1 MNIKSLPIKV
11 MATATLLSVS
21 AVPIAQSTN
30 PVQHVAHGAEAKVTD
45 KVSIDEGAKDPNWK
59 KLLNMGDKVDGK
71 DAENIRYDDSKVDLG
86 KEGKY
91 DLVVTGQD
99 KDGEELKQTIPVTVN
114 KASEDKKDVPEI
126 NKDAKDIDWANKLN
140 VGDEINGKKVSNVQ
154 IDESNVDT
162 SKPGTYQ
169 VYTSGITD
177 EGESVVGTYD
187 VKVINEPADESEP
200 EDSAQANDNKDD
212 AKDDDNA
219 KADDNKNDAN
229 DEGESDNVDIVPNDI
244 KDDDKAKDDAK
255 ADEKSDDS
263 KSDDAKADE
272 KSDGSKSD
280 EKSDDAKADEKSD
293 DSKADEKSDDAKAD
307 DEGESAGL
315 DIVPDDEKDKS
326 DDSKSDE
333 EQSDDAKA
341 DEKSDDAKADEESE
355 GKPEADVSNDEQAEG
370 NDDQDSEASG
380 SDVSK
385 PKPVPSQSTP
395 EQTSPQPETPQN
407 PENPEQPQ
415 NQGQGENP
423 QELPDTGSE
432 MNNNAIAGGIAM
444 MASALLGIASYLFIN
459 RKKKSNQE

>member
-45 KVSIDEGAKDPNWK
+45 KVSIDEGAKNPNWK

-154 IDESNVDT
+154 IDYSNVDT

-200 EDSAQANDNKDD
+200 EDSAQADEKSDD
-212 AKDDDNA
+212 AKADDNA
-219 KADDNKNDAN
+219 KEDDNKNDAN
-229 DEGESDNVDIVPNDI
+229 DEGESDNVDIVPDDI

-255 ADEKSDDS
+255 ADEKSDD
-263 KSDDAKADE
+263 AKADE
-272 KSDGSKSD
+272 
-280 EKSDDAKADEKSD
+280 
-293 DSKADEKSDDAKAD
+293 
-307 DEGESAGL
+307 EGESAGL

-326 DDSKSDE
+326 DDSKSDD

-341 DEKSDDAKADEESE
+341 DGKSDDAKDDKESE
-355 GKPEADVSNDEQAEG
+355 GKPEADVSNDEQADG
-370 NDDQDSEASG
+370 NDDQDSEGSG

-395 EQTSPQPETPQN
+395 EQTSPQSETPQN